1 MHVEALGTCKNLETA
16 KQGSHCHIPFAEIF
30 DDSKPAEKTKEFTVV
45 WEKYLSQLQIDTEP
59 MDHQH
64 VTEEMFEAVIE
75 KQITVTKGDKVNLR
89 GCPLKKRMLFVLW
102 EGML

>member
-1 MHVEALGTCKNLETA
+1 M
-16 KQGSHCHIPFAEIF
+16 
-30 DDSKPAEKTKEFTVV
+30 EFTVA
-45 WEKYLSQLQIDTEP
+45 WEKYLSLLQIDTES

-75 KQITVTKGDKVNLR
+75 KQITVTKGDKLNLR
-89 GCPLKKRMLFVLW
+89 GCPLRKRMLFVLW